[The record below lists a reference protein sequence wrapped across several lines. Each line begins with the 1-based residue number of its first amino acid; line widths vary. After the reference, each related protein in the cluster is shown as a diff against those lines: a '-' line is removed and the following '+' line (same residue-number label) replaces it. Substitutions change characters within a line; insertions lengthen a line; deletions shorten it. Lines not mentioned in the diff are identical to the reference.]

1 MDLTPFDTRWPA
13 AIRSLLPE
21 VVERDALLIW
31 LQLYPL
37 AVANLA
43 RQETD
48 RADFE
53 RYYQLRGRYRLSE
66 IADTSASF
74 LPGHR
79 HWPAVKAALPAE
91 PGDDLAALI
100 RQVAR
105 GDAAKLAIAAVLLMT
120 LRQAGPEFLT
130 SGYQPPAPPPK
141 PGLWQRLTNRG
152 PKVTMQDGNSFPIVP
167 GQHITTGAEL
177 DKRPYHTADERCY
190 QGMGPIPVDCRSGS
204 CGTCWVGVLD
214 GREQTDP
221 VTDFEQKRMQY
232 FGYWDN
238 PFHDPAAERPLIRL
252 ACQTIVRGSCQIV
265 IPTWNGV
272 LGAARQLRRSER

>member
-1 MDLTPFDTRWPA
+1 MDLTKFDNQWPA
-13 AIRSLLPE
+13 AIAAILPQ
-21 VVERDALLIW
+21 VVEGDALLIW

-37 AVANLA
+37 SVFQLA
-43 RQETD
+43 EQETD

-66 IADTSASF
+66 IADTSSSF

-79 HWPAVKAALPAE
+79 HWPAVKAALPAS
-91 PGDDLAALI
+91 PGDDLTTLI
-100 RQVAR
+100 RQIAG
-105 GDAAKLAIAAVLLMT
+105 GDPAKLAIAAVLLMT
-120 LRQAGPEFLT
+120 LRQAGPAFLQ
-130 SGYQPPAPPPK
+130 SGYQPPAPPPP

-152 PKVTMQDGNSFPIVP
+152 LKVTMQDGKSFPILP

-177 DKRPYHTADERCY
+177 DKRPYHTTDERCY

-204 CGTCWVGVLD
+204 CGTCWVGILE

-221 VTDFEQKRMQY
+221 VSDFEHKRMQY
-232 FGYWDN
+232 FGYWEN
-238 PFHDPAAERPLIRL
+238 PFHDPAADRPLIRL
-252 ACQTIVRGSCQIV
+252 ACQTILRGSCRII

-272 LGAARQLRRSER
+272 LGSARQSRRLER

>member
-1 MDLTPFDTRWPA
+1 
-13 AIRSLLPE
+13 
-21 VVERDALLIW
+21 
-31 LQLYPL
+31 
-37 AVANLA
+37 
-43 RQETD
+43 
-48 RADFE
+48 
-53 RYYQLRGRYRLSE
+53 
-66 IADTSASF
+66 
-74 LPGHR
+74 
-79 HWPAVKAALPAE
+79 
-91 PGDDLAALI
+91 
-100 RQVAR
+100 
-105 GDAAKLAIAAVLLMT
+105 MT

-152 PKVTMQDGNSFPIVP
+152 PKITMQDGNSFPIVP

-177 DKRPYHTADERCY
+177 DKRPYHTTDERCY

>member
-1 MDLTPFDTRWPA
+1 MDLTKFDTQWPA
-13 AIRSLLPE
+13 AIAAILPE
-21 VVERDALLIW
+21 AIEADALLIW

-37 AVANLA
+37 SLFQLA
-43 RQETD
+43 KQETD

-66 IADTSASF
+66 IADTSSSF

-79 HWPAVKAALPAE
+79 HWPAVKAALPAS

-100 RQVAR
+100 RQIAG
-105 GDAAKLAIAAVLLMT
+105 GDPAKLAIAAVLLMT
-120 LRQAGPEFLT
+120 LRQAGPAFLQ
-130 SGYQPPAPPPK
+130 SGYQPPAPPPP
-141 PGLWQRLTNRG
+141 PGLWQRLTSRG
-152 PKVTMQDGNSFPIVP
+152 LKVTMQDGNSFPILP

-177 DKRPYHTADERCY
+177 DKRPYHTTDERCY

-204 CGTCWVGVLD
+204 CGTCWVGILEGKD
-214 GREQTDP
+214 QTDP
-221 VTDFEQKRMQY
+221 VSDFEQKRMQY
-232 FGYWDN
+232 FGYWEN

-252 ACQTIVRGSCQIV
+252 ACQTIVRGSCRII

-272 LGAARQLRRSER
+272 LGSARQSRRLER